1 MIKYSIK
8 KDDLIV
14 VKVSGHANYG
24 TEGNDI
30 VCASVSSI
38 LTMTI
43 NLIDNLGYKFEN
55 VKLEK
60 GISEFSIKNDE
71 VIDKIVTTLE
81 ELLQNLAKKHP
92 NNIKEII

>member
-8 KDDLIV
+8 KDDMII
-14 VKVSGHANYG
+14 VKVSGHADYSD
-24 TEGNDI
+24 EGSDI

-60 GISEFSIKNDE
+60 GISEFTVKSDE
-71 VIDKIVTTLE
+71 VINKIVTTLE
-81 ELLQNLAKKHP
+81 ELLHSLVKKYP
-92 NNIKEII
+92 NNIKELI